1 MRQRGQAKSLQTEIE
16 YMKQIYWA
24 VSAASLIGLAL
35 STGSAAANHYPVVKQ
50 VKTAAVHRPCT
61 QLELSAGID
70 KGQCG
75 TLTVAEI
82 VKKIRADED
91 ND

>member
-1 MRQRGQAKSLQTEIE
+1 
-16 YMKQIYWA
+16 MKLIYWA
-24 VSAASLIGLAL
+24 FSATSLVGLAM
-35 STGSAAANHYPVVKQ
+35 STGSASANHYPEVRQ

-82 VKKIRADED
+82 VEQIMADED

>member
-1 MRQRGQAKSLQTEIE
+1 
-16 YMKQIYWA
+16 MKQICWA

-35 STGSAAANHYPVVKQ
+35 STGSASANHYPEVRL

-82 VKKIRADED
+82 IEVIMADED
-91 ND
+91 DD

>member
-1 MRQRGQAKSLQTEIE
+1 
-16 YMKQIYWA
+16 MKQIYWA

-35 STGSAAANHYPVVKQ
+35 SAGTAAANHYPEVRQ

-75 TLTVAEI
+75 TLTVAEVVEVI
-82 VKKIRADED
+82 MADQD